1 MPDNDRRAERGKRKT
16 LIQSVERALDILEVI
31 GKADAPVKNGEIA
44 ARLGISPTTANNLI
58 RTLYSRGYLDQHR
71 GGRYSLGLQ
80 AFILGSNADIWRD
93 LRIASLEPMR
103 QLNIESDATCF
114 LGVLYHYQLIG
125 VNRVSSR
132 SPVSIS
138 IRQIWLDRYH
148 TTATGKVLLSALPE
162 TELDSFLAQYPLHRL
177 TEKSIC
183 DPEDLKADLAEV
195 RRLGYATARDES
207 VFGVSSLG
215 VPISGR
221 DGRVIAALGTTF
233 SSYFFNEDYLQR
245 QLALLEKARS
255 AIEEKLRG

>member
-80 AFILGSNADIWRD
+80 SFILGSSADIWRD

-138 IRQIWLDRYH
+138 IRQTWLDRYH

-162 TELDSFLAQYPLHRL
+162 TELDSFLAQYPLRRL

-183 DPEDLKADLAEV
+183 DPELLKADLAEV
-195 RRLGYATARDES
+195 RRRGYAVARDES
-207 VFGVSSLG
+207 GFGVSSLG
-215 VPISGR
+215 VAISGR
-221 DGRVIAALGTTF
+221 DGRVIAALGTAF
-233 SSYFFNEDYLQR
+233 SSYFFNDEFVR
-245 QLALLEKARS
+245 GQLALLENARS
-255 AIEEKLRG
+255 AIEAKLLG